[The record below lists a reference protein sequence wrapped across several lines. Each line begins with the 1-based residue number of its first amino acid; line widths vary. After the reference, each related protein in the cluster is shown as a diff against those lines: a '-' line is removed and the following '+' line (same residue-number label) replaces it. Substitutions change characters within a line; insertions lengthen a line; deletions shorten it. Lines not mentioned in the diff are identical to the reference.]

1 MKFILIIDIIF
12 YLVFLID
19 YANYFLTYGNIKM
32 TMTNNLYVNFYIY
45 IAIQFLFS
53 SLYVPRFIYFL
64 KNYLDCGNLAGL
76 DTYI

>member
-45 IAIQFLFS
+45 IAIQFLFLFVHS
-53 SLYVPRFIYFL
+53 YLSIFEIILIVVP
-64 KNYLDCGNLAGL
+64 
-76 DTYI
+76 